1 MILFR
6 RTLIVVLILMVISC
20 RETVTLT
27 DITQAT
33 VITEVDTTKDDQGT
47 DSTNN
52 QKIWIVDR
60 TGKKWDIT
68 HAVDRYEFVPENFQ
82 FGLGPYAIEPVN
94 DPKMLTPEDDGYPDS
109 GDDQLVIGV
118 KLNGHVRAYP
128 LRYLVDY
135 EVVNER
141 FEDALVAVT
150 Y

>member
-1 MILFR
+1 MVLVR
-6 RTLIVVLILMVISC
+6 VTLIVVLILMVISC
-20 RETVTLT
+20 QETVTLT
-27 DITQAT
+27 DVPQAT
-33 VITEVDTTKDDQGT
+33 VIIEVDTTKDDQDN

-60 TGKKWDIT
+60 TGKRWDIT

-94 DPKMLTPEDDGYPDS
+94 DPKMLTPEDDGYPDP

-141 FEDALVAVT
+141 FEDSLVAVT